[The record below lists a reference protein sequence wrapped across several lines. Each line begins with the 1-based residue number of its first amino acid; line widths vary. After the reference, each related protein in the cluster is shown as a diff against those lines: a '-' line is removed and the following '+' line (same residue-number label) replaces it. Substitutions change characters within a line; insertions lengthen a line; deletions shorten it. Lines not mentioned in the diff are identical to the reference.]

1 MHLTTVEIPTGSSW
15 GHCRKLCNSP
25 KRKPARLRAGCAK
38 RCEGYSARG
47 KIQNVS
53 VPLNWIILGEA
64 SPPRND
70 PRMLVGVFT
79 VLMIVPKFGL
89 EMSPTG

>member
-1 MHLTTVEIPTGSSW
+1 MMSCHMSVETICGAQ
-15 GHCRKLCNSP
+15 KE
-25 KRKPARLRAGCAK
+25 PAHFRAGCAE
-38 RCEGYSARG
+38 RREGVSAHG
-47 KIQNVS
+47 KIQNVR
-53 VPLNWIILGEA
+53 VPLNWINLGEA